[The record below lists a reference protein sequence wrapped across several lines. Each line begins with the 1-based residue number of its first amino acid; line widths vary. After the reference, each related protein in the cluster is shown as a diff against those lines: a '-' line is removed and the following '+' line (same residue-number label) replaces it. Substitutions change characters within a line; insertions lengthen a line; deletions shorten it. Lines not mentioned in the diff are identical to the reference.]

1 MNSELNHLTLNR
13 SKGKR
18 KPVYQQV
25 VQYLKNA
32 IESNNISTGQ
42 HLQTVAEY
50 ANTLKVGYSTI
61 DTAFEVLEQDGLI
74 SRNTK
79 RGKGPIVLGCNKGTI
94 NFTRWRGCA
103 IFISMAEGIE
113 EYARENKIKVV
124 ITDAMQNSKR
134 YLDMISHAPNDAD
147 GLILFPWDT
156 PDYNKAVTDAVK
168 SGTKIVFIDRIISNM
183 DLSSVSIDHFGGAY
197 QATWHLIETHN
208 CPVYYVGYT
217 DKPSSSYQRY
227 KGWLEAMKQYRCD
240 LEYQNYVCEFFKSE
254 AETAAMP
261 DNEWMQPDCDKIIDL
276 FKTKQQ
282 EKYCFFTFNDDAAV
296 LIYKAA
302 QKEGLEI
309 GKDVFIA
316 SFGDSP
322 YCKNLAVPLTSV
334 SQFDREVG
342 YEAAKLLHYEIKGIC
357 KHSMHKILPAKLN
370 IRQSSTGK
378 NSD

>member
-1 MNSELNHLTLNR
+1 
-13 SKGKR
+13 
-18 KPVYQQV
+18 
-25 VQYLKNA
+25 
-32 IESNNISTGQ
+32 
-42 HLQTVAEY
+42 
-50 ANTLKVGYSTI
+50 
-61 DTAFEVLEQDGLI
+61 
-74 SRNTK
+74 
-79 RGKGPIVLGCNKGTI
+79 
-94 NFTRWRGCA
+94 
-103 IFISMAEGIE
+103 
-113 EYARENKIKVV
+113 
-124 ITDAMQNSKR
+124 
-134 YLDMISHAPNDAD
+134 
-147 GLILFPWDT
+147 
-156 PDYNKAVTDAVK
+156 
-168 SGTKIVFIDRIISNM
+168 
-183 DLSSVSIDHFGGAY
+183 
-197 QATWHLIETHN
+197 
-208 CPVYYVGYT
+208 
-217 DKPSSSYQRY
+217 
-227 KGWLEAMKQYRCD
+227 MKQYRCD